1 MPKTPAGKRW
11 ISRLNGLG
19 KWERELVNIDHQ
31 LALFDIR
38 DRHQIR
44 APARLQDSPSIRD
57 RRKTT
62 GRPNAGGHLIATID
76 SRSEPGAAQRVET
89 SEPIPLSTSPLGIS
103 KKRQRTGTS
112 HLPPSPTLVPGPQ
125 IQEDN
130 VENINYDTTT
140 SSSSGASVNSKC
152 SSCSALQVE
161 LEDAAV
167 REQHLSIELA
177 RLREATSITAVCASV
192 SLEPPA
198 AAAITCAVA
207 APTAVTVAGAYAV
220 APGSSAPV
228 YVSAQRP
235 RVGRSR
241 PHKCRICH
249 RRAGHL
255 ASQCPFKRTAR
266 ARKQK
271 H

>member
-19 KWERELVNIDHQ
+19 KWERELVDIDHQ
-31 LALFDIR
+31 LSSIYETDTRYEHLQGFKIVRQYAIEEKQREDQMLVDI
-38 DRHQIR
+38 
-44 APARLQDSPSIRD
+44 AA
-57 RRKTT
+57 
-62 GRPNAGGHLIATID
+62 ID